1 MDSTAFLTGSWGIG
15 MHFKHILIVAD
26 IEGSSGCW
34 SYRGSS
40 FMTRDWPLAC
50 LGMTQD
56 VDAVVK
62 GLFDAGVQR
71 ITVKDFHRTGYNII
85 PERVD
90 PRAKVVSGYRPGPIP
105 GIGDPYGAE
114 AVMFMGMHAA
124 SGTDGFLAHTLTSRI
139 ERLEVNGKPMS
150 ELELFAASLAPF
162 GIKPIFFSGCP
173 VACRQAQTAIRAID
187 VYPIDKAT
195 TPKSFDIAA
204 WRSGLVTA
212 AVAAL
217 DNVST
222 KPYAPNGFLRAAVTL
237 RDGEATARKLA
248 RRWGFPHRGSELF
261 IDAHD
266 IHQLYNDLIRLCY
279 LNPLTE
285 KVMPLALF
293 VYGLWGRIG
302 LSWVRRLVKTHAGG
316 VALSQ

>member
-1 MDSTAFLTGSWGIG
+1 
-15 MHFKHILIVAD
+15 MHFKNILIIAD

-34 SYRGSS
+34 SYRASS
-40 FMTRDWPLAC
+40 FMTKDWPLAC

-62 GLFDAGVQR
+62 GLFNAGVAQ

-90 PRAKVVSGYRPGPIP
+90 PRAQVISGYRPGPIP
-105 GIGDPYGAE
+105 GIGDPGGAE

-139 ERLEVNGKPMS
+139 ERLEVNGKPLS
-150 ELELFAASLAPF
+150 ELELFAASLGPF

-173 VACRQAQTAIRAID
+173 VACGQAQTAIRGIH
-187 VYPIDKAT
+187 VYPIDKTT
-195 TPKSFDIAA
+195 TPQSFDAA
-204 WRSGLVTA
+204 PWRSGLVTA

-217 DNVST
+217 GNVST
-222 KPYAPNGFLRAAVTL
+222 TPYAPKGSLKAVVTL

-248 RRWGFPHRGSELF
+248 RRWGFRHRGSEIF
-261 IDAHD
+261 IDALD

-279 LNPLTE
+279 LTPLME

-293 VYGLWGRIG
+293 LYGLWGRIG
-302 LSWVRRLVKTHAGG
+302 LSWVRRRLKTHAGG
-316 VALSQ
+316 VVLSQ